1 MAATTATMMSA
12 ATIRTNTS
20 RAMAKIAKE
29 SLSFY
34 FVAGNV
40 TAPLTFIGPR
50 TIYSCS
56 LLSVCEMAD
65 DETIRLRAVEH
76 ISQQGPYA
84 VTWLL
89 EQAELADGLADY
101 EAAKALRAIAAA
113 AERILK
119 DRSTPA

>member
-1 MAATTATMMSA
+1 
-12 ATIRTNTS
+12 
-20 RAMAKIAKE
+20 
-29 SLSFY
+29 
-34 FVAGNV
+34 
-40 TAPLTFIGPR
+40 
-50 TIYSCS
+50 
-56 LLSVCEMAD
+56 
-65 DETIRLRAVEH
+65 VEH

-101 EAAKALRAIAAA
+101 EAAKAWRAIAAA